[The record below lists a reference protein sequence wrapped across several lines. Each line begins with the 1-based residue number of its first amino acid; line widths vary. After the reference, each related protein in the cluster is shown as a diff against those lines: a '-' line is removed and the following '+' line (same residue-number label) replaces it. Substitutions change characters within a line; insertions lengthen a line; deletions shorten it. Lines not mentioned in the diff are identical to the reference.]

1 MDPIEPVNQPETAGA
16 DVSAL
21 RARLAKVLGRDR
33 AGLRRC
39 VEQLAAAKSGADKAR
54 HATLLAAI
62 DASAAKRQA
71 RASAVPE
78 IKLDDSLPIAR
89 EGAAI
94 IKAIREHQVVI
105 IAGETGSGKTTQLPL
120 LALAAGRGVDG
131 LIGCTQPRRIAAR
144 SVARRVAE
152 ELGTQVG
159 QLVGF
164 QVRFTEQV
172 AETSLIKFMT
182 DGILLAETQRD
193 RHLDQYDT
201 IILDE
206 AHERS
211 LNIDFLL
218 GYLKQLLVRR
228 RDLKLIVTSATIDTT
243 RFSEHFGNAP
253 VISVEGRTWPVETR
267 WRPLPEDRDERGLHQ
282 SIVTAIEEVTRED
295 ALGDV
300 LVFLPGEREIR
311 DAHLALSRR
320 AFRETEILPLYAR
333 LSAKD
338 QDRVFHPG
346 PKRRVVLTTNVAE
359 TSLTVPRIR
368 YVVDTGTARVARYS
382 TRHKVQR
389 LHIEPISQASA
400 DQRKGRCG
408 RVAAGVCIRLF
419 DEADFNARPRYTD
432 PEILRASL
440 ANVVLRMLSLG
451 LGDIEQFPFLERPDD
466 RAINEGVSQLVE
478 LGAIAEQRR
487 QLTPIGVQM
496 ARIPIDAKL
505 ARMLIAAA
513 QHGALRELIVIAAFL
528 SIQDPRE
535 RPADA
540 KAAADLAHA
549 LFAEPKSDFVAVLNL
564 WTAYATAHEDLTQS
578 KLRDW
583 CEKHFLSFLRMREWR
598 ELHRQLLVLGDE
610 LGWTLNREAA
620 SFEAIHRAVIAGMPA
635 NIAYKEA
642 ARKDDKGQYLG
653 TRGKRYAIFPGS
665 FVAKAPPLW
674 LMSAT
679 LLDTQKLY
687 AIMNARIEPEWV
699 VQEAAHLIKRA
710 HHDPHWH
717 RGRGQVIAYEQITL
731 FGLTLVERRAVHF
744 GSIDSVA
751 AREIFIREALVP
763 CELDGKAN
771 VIAHNRKVLDLAAE
785 EEAKQRRHGLIREP
799 AELALWWEG
808 RLADNIHTT
817 QAFDAWVRK
826 LDPELRRGLEW
837 SLSDVLLAGA
847 SQVERFPES
856 FIVGNQRLRLHY
868 VFDPQRDD
876 DGVTLDLPLA
886 LLNAIAESRAEWL
899 VPGLLEDKV
908 AELIRALPKA
918 LRRNFV
924 PAPDFARAFI
934 AAEKLDDSGL
944 IDALTRW
951 LVKVS
956 GVEVP
961 KALLIDADATLP
973 AYLRMRFR
981 LLDADRQELAAGR
994 DLIAL
999 RAQFGALAR
1008 EAFAVQ
1014 TSRDIAREDVRVLP
1028 NVAIPEAVKTD
1039 SGLAAY
1045 PALVDRGHRVDLVVF
1060 ERPDEAAAAHQRG
1073 IERLLRVAMVEKCK
1087 QTRRQLPLAPKL
1099 ALSYTP
1105 IASPDQLR
1113 DDIIEGALA
1122 DLLAADPRSARSD
1135 ESFRLSLATIEKQLF
1150 PFAIERLKAVEAVLA
1165 AHAEMLPKLKPPLM
1179 GFATAN
1185 FEDLR
1190 EQHRRFIFAGF
1201 ASRFPLSRL
1210 KDLPRYLKAM
1220 RLRADRLQN
1229 DPRKDQAR
1237 MLIVRDFEAQLD
1249 RLGTQWSA
1257 ARNAEIRYAI
1267 EELRVQLFAQELG
1280 TREAVSEKRVQKML
1294 EPAS

>member
-1 MDPIEPVNQPETAGA
+1 MSD
-16 DVSAL
+16 
-21 RARLAKVLGRDR
+21 VLGRDR
-33 AGLRRC
+33 PRLRQRLD
-39 VEQLAAAKSGADKAR
+39 QLAAAKAGIDGERLKA
-54 HATLLAAI
+54 L
-62 DASAAKRQA
+62 SAAVDDSAARRAA
-71 RASAVPE
+71 RAAAVPA
-78 IKLDDSLPIAR
+78 IRLDEALPIAR
-89 EGAAI
+89 EADAI
-94 IKAIREHQVVI
+94 LKAIREHQVVV

-193 RHLDQYDT
+193 RFLNGYDT

-218 GYLKQLLVRR
+218 GYLKQLLAKR
-228 RDLKLIVTSATIDTT
+228 RDLKLIVTSATIDTA

-253 VISVEGRTWPVETR
+253 VINVEGRTFPVDVR
-267 WRPLPEDRDERGLHQ
+267 YRPLAEDRDERGVNQAIIAAVEEIGQ
-282 SIVTAIEEVTRED
+282 SE
-295 ALGDV
+295 ALADV

-320 AFRETEILPLYAR
+320 NFRETEILPLYAR
-333 LSAKD
+333 LSAKE

-346 PKRRVVLTTNVAE
+346 PKRRIVLTTNVAE

-368 YVVDTGTARVARYS
+368 AVIDTGSARVGRYS
-382 TRHKVQR
+382 PRHKVQR

-408 RVAAGVCIRLF
+408 RLGPGLCIRLY
-419 DEADFNARPRYTD
+419 DEADFAARPRYTD

-451 LGDIEQFPFLERPDD
+451 LGDIARFPFLERPDE
-466 RAINEGVSQLVE
+466 RAINEGISQLVE
-478 LGAIAEQRR
+478 LGAIGEARHE
-487 QLTPIGVQM
+487 LTALGRDM

-505 ARMLIAAA
+505 ARMLIAAQ
-513 QHGALRELIVIAAFL
+513 QHGAARELLIIASFL

-540 KAAADLAHA
+540 KQAADLAYA
-549 LFAEPKSDFVAVLNL
+549 QFGDPKSDFVAVLKL
-564 WTAYATAHEDLTQS
+564 WEAYSTAHEDLTQS

-583 CEKHFLSFLRMREWR
+583 CEKQFLSFLRMREWR

-610 LGWTLNREAA
+610 LGWRLNSEAA
-620 SFEAIHRAVIAGMPA
+620 SFEALHRALLSGLPA
-635 NIAYKEA
+635 NL
-642 ARKDDKGQYLG
+642 ARKDEKGQYQG
-653 TRGKRYAIFPGS
+653 TRGKRYGIFPGS

-674 LMSAT
+674 LLSAT

-687 AIMNARIEPEWV
+687 AIMNARIEPEWA

-710 HHDPHWH
+710 HHDPHWN
-717 RGRGQVIAYEQITL
+717 RARGQVMAYEQITL
-731 FGLTLVERRAVHF
+731 FGLTLVERRPVHF
-744 GSIDSVA
+744 GTVDPVK
-751 AREIFIREALVP
+751 ARAIFIREALVP
-763 CELDGKAN
+763 CELDAKAA
-771 VIAHNRKVLDLAAE
+771 VIAHNRRMLAQAE
-785 EEAKQRRHGLIREP
+785 AEEAKQRRHGLLRSLE
-799 AELALWWEG
+799 ELALWWEG
-808 RLADNIHTT
+808 RLPDGIATT
-817 QAFDAWVRK
+817 KAFDDWVKR

-837 SLSDVLLAGA
+837 TLSDVLEAGA
-847 SQVERFPES
+847 STAERFPES
-856 FIVGNQRLRLHY
+856 FIVGNQRLKLHY
-868 VFDPQRDD
+868 AFDPKLDE
-876 DGVTLDLPLA
+876 DGVTLDLPLS
-886 LLNAIAESRAEWL
+886 LLNAVSEARAEWL
-899 VPGLLEDKV
+899 VPGLLEAKV

-924 PAPDFARAFI
+924 PAPDFARAFVQAEPPGDRGLLQAL
-934 AAEKLDDSGL
+934 AA
-944 IDALTRW
+944 W
-951 LVKVS
+951 LAKVA
-956 GVEVP
+956 GV
-961 KALLIDADATLP
+961 TLP
-973 AYLRMRFR
+973 ITLLHEANTSLPSFLRMRFR
-981 LLDADRQELAAGR
+981 LLDANAKVLAVGR
-994 DLIAL
+994 DLDAL
-999 RAQFGALAR
+999 RREFGTLAR

-1014 TSRDIAREDVRVLP
+1014 TSRDFAREDVRVLP
-1028 NVAIPEAVKTD
+1028 AHALPEIVRTD
-1039 SGLAAY
+1039 TGLSAF

-1060 ERPDEAAAAHQRG
+1060 ERADEAAVAHRSG
-1073 IERLLRVAMVEKCK
+1073 IARLLRVALIEKCK
-1087 QTRRQLPLAPKL
+1087 QLRKQLPLAPKL
-1099 ALSYTP
+1099 ALAYTP

-1113 DDIIEGALA
+1113 EDIVEGALA
-1122 DLLAADPRSARSD
+1122 DLIDADPCTARSED
-1135 ESFRLSLATIEKQLF
+1135 SFRLSFQAIDKRLF
-1150 PFAIERLKAVEAVLA
+1150 GDCIERLKAVEATLA
-1165 AHAEMLPKLKPPLM
+1165 AHAELLPKLKPPLM

-1190 EQHRRFIFAGF
+1190 EQHRRLVFQGF
-1201 ASRFPLSRL
+1201 AKSFPLARL

-1220 RLRADRLQN
+1220 RLRAERLQN

-1237 MLIVRDFEAQLD
+1237 MLVVRDFDAHLD
-1249 RLGTQWSA
+1249 RLAATCPA
-1257 ARNAEIRYAI
+1257 ARISELRFVL

-1280 TREAVSEKRVQKML
+1280 TREPVSEKRVQKLL
-1294 EPAS
+1294 EQAGV